1 MTNMCVRGDIT
12 KVAHLDERR
21 RCSLIALIASLILV
35 SVGTDVY
42 FRIEQAKNTSTCQIS
57 IIEQNFVLYLI

>member
-42 FRIEQAKNTSTCQIS
+42 FRIEQAKNTYMI
-57 IIEQNFVLYLI
+57 